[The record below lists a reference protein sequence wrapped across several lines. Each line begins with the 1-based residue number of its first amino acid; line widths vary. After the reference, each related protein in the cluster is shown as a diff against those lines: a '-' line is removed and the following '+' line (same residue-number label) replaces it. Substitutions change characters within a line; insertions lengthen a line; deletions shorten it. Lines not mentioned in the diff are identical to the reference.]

1 MTTKMSS
8 QNDNVVAIN
17 PEPTFE
23 DWWKLQHHK
32 VEKMLCKAKW
42 DAITSPG
49 GTEGRVEDNGTFTT
63 IKLEASP
70 SRIMRGWKEFIKA
83 WPRNADY
90 SLKDV
95 QYMPRPR
102 QWLNGARWED
112 YLDD

>member
-1 MTTKMSS
+1 MTTNLSS

-23 DWWKLQHHK
+23 DFWKEQYWKTDKLR
-32 VEKMLCKAKW
+32 CKAKW

-49 GTEGRVEDNGTFTT
+49 GADARVDDNGQYETLH
-63 IKLEASP
+63 LEATP
-70 SRIMRGWKEFIKA
+70 ERIMEGWRRFLKA

-90 SLKDV
+90 SLKDA

-102 QWLNGARWED
+102 QWLNAGRWED
-112 YLDD
+112 HFDD